1 MHKRESDEQQAA
13 RETALREEAKAAFID
28 KARKEARE
36 RIKAEIDGGD
46 PTGPSHS
53 AHGAAAAEAAGAE
66 AAGRQF
72 DAALSKASHRE
83 LLAPGGERGEGEGV
97 TLTQEEAA
105 RLKSEREEHRA
116 AHQVPLLLLEYP
128 FTYLPF

>member
-13 RETALREEAKAAFID
+13 RETALREEAKAAFVD
-28 KARKEARE
+28 KARREARE

-46 PTGPSHS
+46 PTGNS

-72 DAALSKASHRE
+72 DAALSKASDRE
-83 LLAPGGERGEGEGV
+83 RLAPGGERGGGEGV

-105 RLKSEREEHRA
+105 RLKSEREEHGA

-128 FTYLPF
+128 FTYLSF